1 MSSFVESGDDFS
13 DVNVIVSTMGV
24 VGDFQVHDPIGV
36 TTVMMDTAMPAP
48 TMAPTIE
55 PSDVPMSSLLPQA
68 TPSTAGTARGTA

>member
-1 MSSFVESGDDFS
+1 MRSFVESGDDFS
-13 DVNVIVSTMGV
+13 DVNVIVSTMEV

-36 TTVMMDTAMPAP
+36 TTVMADTAMPTP

-68 TPSTAGTARGTA
+68 TPSTAGTTRGTA